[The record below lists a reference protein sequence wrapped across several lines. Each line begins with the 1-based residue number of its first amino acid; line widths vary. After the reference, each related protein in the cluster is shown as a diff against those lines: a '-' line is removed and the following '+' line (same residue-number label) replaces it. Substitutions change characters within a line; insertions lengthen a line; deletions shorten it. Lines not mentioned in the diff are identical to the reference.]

1 MIRYYDRI
9 RVPDRGMAAGVIA
22 RSVYVCNGFKY
33 SCIIKE
39 QQQIFCIPD
48 KKEVLGMGYSI
59 DAATMKAL
67 QRAQENEITEYH
79 IYSKLSSLVKDEHNS
94 SILKQIARDELRHH
108 DELKTFTGMD
118 RKPNILKVYFYTF
131 ISMIFGITFGIKL
144 MEKGEKGAEK
154 LYAELGNSIEDF
166 KRISRDEDK
175 HEKELVG
182 IIEEERL
189 QFIGSMVLG
198 LNDALVELTGTLAG
212 LTFALKDT
220 RLIAL
225 SGLITGAAA
234 SLSMAAS
241 EYLSARAEQD
251 SSRALKSSLYT
262 GGTYVFTVIFL
273 VLPYLIFANYL
284 VSLVFTIIAAILIII
299 VFNFYISVAKDLPF
313 KQRFFE
319 MAGISL
325 GVAVIS
331 FIIGYLIRLFLGVDV

>member
-1 MIRYYDRI
+1 MYRLDH
-9 RVPDRGMAAGVIA
+9 
-22 RSVYVCNGFKY
+22 
-33 SCIIKE
+33 
-39 QQQIFCIPD
+39 
-48 KKEVLGMGYSI
+48 SI

-67 QRAQENEITEYH
+67 HKAQKNEITEYH
-79 IYSKLSSLVKDEHNS
+79 IYSKLSSLIKNKHNS
-94 SILKQIARDELRHH
+94 RVLKQIAGDERRHH
-108 DELKTFTGMD
+108 DELEAFTGTNK
-118 RKPNILKVYFYTF
+118 KPDILKVYFYIF
-131 ISMIFGITFGIKL
+131 ISIIFGITFGIKL

-154 LYAELGNSIEDF
+154 LYRELGKSIEDF
-166 KRISRDEDK
+166 RRISREEDK
-175 HEKELVG
+175 HEKELIG

-189 QFIGSMVLG
+189 QFVGSMVLG

-225 SGLITGAAA
+225 AGLITGVAA

-241 EYLSARAEQD
+241 EYLSSRAEQE

-262 GGTYVFTVIFL
+262 GGAYVITVACL
-273 VLPYLIFANYL
+273 VLPYLIFSSYL
-284 VSLVFTIIAAILIII
+284 VSLVFTIVAAILIIL
-299 VFNFYISVAKDLPF
+299 VFNFYVSVAKDLPF
-313 KQRFFE
+313 KERFLE